1 MDLVEAERP
10 RLLGLA
16 YRLVGGRTDAED
28 VVQDAW
34 LRWSTADQ
42 EAILNPPA
50 WLTTVTTRLAL
61 DRIREVERRRET
73 YVGPWLPD
81 PISTERSPEEHS
93 ELAESLTLGFL
104 VVLDELSPVERAV
117 LLLADVFAEPFS
129 IIATSVGKSEVACRQ
144 IATRARRKVRA
155 GAAGR
160 GGSEAGTSGTT
171 PATAQ
176 LLSELMTAIMTG
188 DEALVI
194 KLVDPD
200 IVLIT
205 DGGPERHAARRPV
218 VGVFRVHRFLANVAK
233 RVLPIA
239 ARVSTV
245 NSVPAIVIEE
255 ADGGMIM
262 SAEVRD
268 GRVTRLF
275 VQMNPAKVADLDRP
289 IDLY

>member
-1 MDLVEAERP
+1 MDVFEAERP

-28 VVQDAW
+28 VVQEAW

-42 EAILNPPA
+42 ETILNPPA

-81 PISTERSPEEHS
+81 PISTERSPEEHI

-129 IIATSVGKSEVACRQ
+129 VIATSVGKSEAACRQ
-144 IATRARRKVRA
+144 IASRARRKVRA

-160 GGSEAGTSGTT
+160 SGSPAGTSGSI
-171 PATAQ
+171 AASAQ
-176 LLSELMTAIMTG
+176 LLGDLLTAIMMG
-188 DEALVI
+188 DEAKVI
-194 KLVDPD
+194 HLVDPD

-205 DGGPERHAARRPV
+205 DAGPQRHAARRPV
-218 VGVFRVHRFLANVAK
+218 VGVFRVNRFLSTVAK
-233 RVLPIA
+233 RVSPIA
-239 ARVSTV
+239 ARISTV
-245 NSVPAIVIEE
+245 NSVPAIVLDE
-255 ADGGMIM
+255 ADGAIII

-268 GRVTRLF
+268 GRVSRLF